1 LGIYLIT
8 SDAFVTNLPHQRALL
23 TREVNSKQFISTSS
37 DEKVLAEANELLKAM
52 PPSSSIAPPAP
63 GSSSL
68 SHLCP
73 FNKIMAANRGEIA
86 VRIDRAATELNLKT
100 ASIYAYEDRN
110 SAHRWDS
117 DESFLLPASG
127 TPVGAYLN
135 ITNIINIAKENG
147 VDAIHPGY
155 GFLSESAEFAQAC
168 EDNGITFVGPS
179 VEVSAVHL
187 EISCP
192 CLTQT
197 ILTAISLLDSLL

>member
-1 LGIYLIT
+1 MRFSFALLSLSLTGSSAFIPSLHRPIRLTARHDKPVADIIT
-8 SDAFVTNLPHQRALL
+8 SD
-23 TREVNSKQFISTSS
+23 
-37 DEKVLAEANELLKAM
+37 EAILSEASELLDAI
-52 PPSSSIAPPAP
+52 PSNIAPSLEEAP
-63 GSSSL
+63 IASNL

-73 FNKIMAANRGEIA
+73 FTKIMAANRGEIA

-110 SAHRWDS
+110 SAHRWDT

-135 ITNIINIAKENG
+135 ISNIISIAKENG

-168 EDNGITFVGPS
+168 ADADITFVGPS
-179 VEVSAVHL
+179 VDVSACFVL
-187 EISCP
+187 I
-192 CLTQT
+192 
-197 ILTAISLLDSLL
+197 IL